1 MKQIS
6 NKNTDKLI
14 NRAKKELT
22 IKEVTVNNEYF
33 EDTINYLKKQNILS
47 YKNLKKIFDSN
58 NNTQYH

>member
-6 NKNTDKLI
+6 NKNIDKLL

-33 EDTINYLKKQNILS
+33 EQ
-47 YKNLKKIFDSN
+47 KI
-58 NNTQYH
+58 

>member
-6 NKNTDKLI
+6 NKNIDKLL

-33 EDTINYLKKQNILS
+33 EDTINYLKKQNVLS
-47 YKNLKKIFDSN
+47 YKNLKKILIPITI
-58 NNTQYH
+58 NNTH